1 MSLDA
6 PVCQSSPL
14 PHLSTGKTS
23 PPRSLT
29 LASPILHRHPVPCE
43 PAPLAVLP
51 PVYPE
56 SLPSSLPQPPRPPG
70 PPTPPPGPAS
80 LLTLACGRLSVGL
93 LVMQALAV
101 HRDATVTVELFPLG
115 RGRLVHRPAV
125 GSLFVF
131 FTAVP
136 PGARGQAPCQV
147 PQGSVLW
154 GVGARA
160 PSGVQP
166 QPPNQNTYDSSFSPS
181 PPAPGLYREHRAG
194 GPALRARRSP

>member
-1 MSLDA
+1 MLQFVKA
-6 PVCQSSPL
+6 PLSHISPL
-14 PHLSTGKTS
+14 ERPLLPVRSPLLLSSYTDTRFPVSQPLWQSFLQSTLNHSLPPYLS
-23 PPRSLT
+23 PP
-29 LASPILHRHPVPCE
+29 AP
-43 PAPLAVLP
+43 PA
-51 PVYPE
+51 
-56 SLPSSLPQPPRPPG
+56 

-115 RGRLVHRPAV
+115 RGRLVRRPAV

-194 GPALRARRSP
+194 GPALRARRAP